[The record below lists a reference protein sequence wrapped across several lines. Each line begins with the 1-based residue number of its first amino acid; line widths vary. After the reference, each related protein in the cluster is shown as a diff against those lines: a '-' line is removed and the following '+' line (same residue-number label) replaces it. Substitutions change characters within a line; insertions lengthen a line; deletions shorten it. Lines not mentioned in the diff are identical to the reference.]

1 MNHQLIHIDNRW
13 EIYNL
18 KPSQSQATIDPNVIN
33 VIEHNLA
40 KLNERKRWQVEHLDG
55 QRSSRSAVIPIKTG
69 KASRESQ
76 EVW

>member
-1 MNHQLIHIDNRW
+1 MGNLELIS
-13 EIYNL
+13 
-18 KPSQSQATIDPNVIN
+18 SQYQATIDSNVIN

-55 QRSSRSAVIPIKTG
+55 QRSSRSAVVPIKTG

-76 EVW
+76 KIWQFFQFKEKR